1 MKSKTISP
9 VRMTVTAIFAS
20 LFCVCA
26 WIAVPNPFG
35 GAMFTMQTFA
45 ILLAGLMLTPLD
57 AALAGLVYFLLGL
70 AGLPV
75 FSGGVTMYQRLF
87 TPFGGYIIGFFIA
100 PFVVSLVKTQL
111 MKPLSGSDNP
121 AKARGLK
128 LAVYLLSAVI
138 VGTLVIDTAGIIQF
152 RLMTGMDWSHI
163 IFTGAIVFLP
173 TDIIKAL
180 LAVIL
185 AAALEKPLKHFYK

>member
-87 TPFGGYIIGFFIA
+87 TPFGGYIIG
-100 PFVVSLVKTQL
+100 L
-111 MKPLSGSDNP
+111 DNP

-180 LAVIL
+180 LSVIL